1 MVSSPYMLPPQGIVP
16 ASMESGCIGS
26 TPKASSET
34 EKIMMPRII
43 MPSEIIR
50 QIFGLFIIH
59 APNQIIRQKYIM
71 DLKVWKT

>member
-1 MVSSPYMLPPQGIVP
+1 M
-16 ASMESGCIGS
+16 
-26 TPKASSET
+26 

-59 APNQIIRQKYIM
+59 APIQIIRQKYIM